1 MTAGLRIDLA
11 IPCDGFEVAL
21 VWETAHTALGL
32 FGPSGAGKSS
42 VLEALAGLRHGVR
55 GRIEVGGRTW
65 LDSARGVAL
74 PPEARGVGYVPQEL
88 ALFPH
93 RDVLGNLR
101 SGERRARRTL
111 PATRRLAPERVLELL
126 ELTAL
131 AHRPVTALSGGER
144 QRVALGRALCSAP
157 SLLLLDEP
165 LASLDLPLRRR
176 ILPYLLRVREEVG
189 IPTVHVSHEPAEMTL
204 LCSEVCV
211 LDAGRGVGCGPPA
224 EIFGAHRLQAGEGGA
239 ELVNVLAGTVGAVA
253 DSLAM
258 VEIEPGLRIAI
269 ADQGSF
275 VAGQRV
281 AFELRAADIL
291 LARGPV
297 AGLSAQN
304 VVAATVREV
313 HAPPREEL
321 HAAAVVSALLG
332 SREQPIAI
340 VVSQRACRE
349 LALAPGT
356 SVHLIF
362 KAQACHLLAAY

>member
-1 MTAGLRIDLA
+1 MTTGLCVDLA
-11 IPCDGFEVAL
+11 IPCDGFEVAIA
-21 VWETAHTALGL
+21 WETGQAALGL

-65 LDSARGVAL
+65 LDSERGRVL
-74 PPEARGVGYVPQEL
+74 PPELRGVGYVPQET

-101 SGERRARRTL
+101 FGERRAGRSS
-111 PATRRLAPERVLELL
+111 RRLAPERVLELL

-157 SLLLLDEP
+157 ALLLLDEP

-176 ILPYLLRVREEVG
+176 ILPYLLRVREEFG
-189 IPTVHVSHEPAEMTL
+189 IPTVHVSHEPSEVTL
-204 LCSEVCV
+204 LCAEVCV
-211 LDAGRGVGCGPPA
+211 LDRGQVVALGRPA
-224 EIFGAHRLQAGEGGA
+224 EIFGAHRLAAGEGGA
-239 ELVNVLAGTVGAVA
+239 GLVNVFVGTVAAVA
-253 DSLAM
+253 DSLAW
-258 VEIEPGLRIAI
+258 VEIEPGLRIAV
-269 ADQGSF
+269 ADEGSF
-275 VAGQRV
+275 SPGQRV
-281 AFELRAADIL
+281 AFELRATDIL

-304 VVAATVREV
+304 ILAATVREV
-313 HAPPREEL
+313 HAPPRDEL
-321 HAAAVVSALLG
+321 HAAAVVNALLG
-332 SREQPIAI
+332 NEERPIAV

-349 LALAPGT
+349 LEIAPGA

-362 KAQACHLLAAY
+362 KAQACRLLATY